1 MSAISNPTANV
12 QPAASS
18 QVAGSSQL
26 NAINEKT
33 FMQLLTAQLQHQDP
47 THPVSEEQLA
57 AEMAAF
63 STATGIDTLNTTASQ
78 IASGQQSGS
87 LGTASGLIGKQVATA
102 GNALV
107 TDSSGK
113 AQGAFT
119 IPAATTDATVS
130 VQDSSGATVGTLNL
144 GALGAGV
151 HTFSWSGGSPNQ
163 AYTFAVTA
171 KDSQGQALTATTSS
185 LYTVNGV
192 TLANGAIQL
201 ELANNSVPL
210 ALSKVQQ
217 VL

>member
-1 MSAISNPTANV
+1 MSAISSPTANV
-12 QPAASS
+12 QPPATS
-18 QVAGSSQL
+18 QVASSSQFNAL
-26 NAINEKT
+26 NEQT

-63 STATGIDTLNTTASQ
+63 STASGVETLNTTASQ

-87 LGTASGLIGKQVATA
+87 LGMASGLIGKQVATA

-119 IPAATTDATVS
+119 LPAASSGTTLNVL
-130 VQDSSGATVGTLNL
+130 DSSGATIGTLSL

-192 TLANGAIQL
+192 TLANGAVQL
-201 ELANNSVPL
+201 ELANSSVPL
-210 ALSKVQQ
+210 ALTKVQQ